1 MPGLDARVLQ
11 NKLEVRA
18 VGGGACRLT
27 NLSRLR
33 NGPGEISEA
42 KRRGDKITFTFV
54 MLGRVDKHTK
64 HFLGFFLS

>member
-1 MPGLDARVLQ
+1 M
-11 NKLEVRA
+11 
-18 VGGGACRLT
+18 GGGACRLT

-54 MLGRVDKHTK
+54 LLGRVDKHTK
-64 HFLGFFLS
+64 HFLVFFLS